1 MSIKM
6 VNSDSEFTSKDIA
19 KVLSLCVAWYTFS
32 SSASIIVKTLLA
44 DFPYPMTVTMVQLLS
59 IWLCLQP
66 VIRCWR
72 IPPVDESRATWRYY
86 FVMIFPL
93 AFGKFVTSVS
103 AHVSLWRATVS
114 YAHTGKPFFYKYK

>member
-1 MSIKM
+1 M
-6 VNSDSEFTSKDIA
+6 VNVEGEFTRREVV
-19 KVLSLCVAWYTFS
+19 KVLLLCLTWYSFS

-59 IWLCLQP
+59 IWVCLQP
-66 VIRCWR
+66 VIRWWK
-72 IPPVDESRATWRYY
+72 IPPVNTLKTPWRYY

-114 YAHTGKPFFYKYK
+114 YAHTGN